1 MRLQDELGGAAGDL
15 ERSVMNR
22 AVVTLHKFCGRYLQ
36 YLIKIEALNRFLMV
50 HYSFITFNLDYLN
63 TLQRLLLLLN
73 AVLVFIKRENQQL
86 FTSCEE

>member
-1 MRLQDELGGAAGDL
+1 LRLQDELGGAAGDL

-22 AVVTLHKFCGRYLQ
+22 AVVTLHKFCGR